1 MSEVE
6 NEKNEVVATSDVVE
20 NKDTVVKN
28 ITVEPE
34 EKQQEDLIPKEDIDF
49 LINNLFN
56 ELPKDGEK
64 IRPTFNDNK
73 DEVIRPTFNDNKQD
87 DEIEDIS
94 EEEIAEIESHVDEM
108 IKELDEANN
117 KIDELTSIISNK
129 DTELEL
135 KINEINEKVSE
146 IDMLK
151 KAIDTLWEHEV
162 LWPLAKKIFSWE
174 NVDIPNFLK
183 EYVSNDKSLIPNM
196 DNLSNVWIQK
206 KSKNPTMDDYVIN
219 IGKFNKFKI

>member
-20 NKDTVVKN
+20 NKDTVVEN
-28 ITVEPE
+28 ITIEPE

-108 IKELDEANN
+108 IK
-117 KIDELTSIISNK
+117 
-129 DTELEL
+129 
-135 KINEINEKVSE
+135 
-146 IDMLK
+146 
-151 KAIDTLWEHEV
+151 
-162 LWPLAKKIFSWE
+162 
-174 NVDIPNFLK
+174 
-183 EYVSNDKSLIPNM
+183 
-196 DNLSNVWIQK
+196 
-206 KSKNPTMDDYVIN
+206 
-219 IGKFNKFKI
+219 

>member
-6 NEKNEVVATSDVVE
+6 NEKNEVVATSDIVE
-20 NKDTVVKN
+20 SKDAVIEKT
-28 ITVEPE
+28 IIEPE

-56 ELPKDGEK
+56 ELPKEEEK

-87 DEIEDIS
+87 EESEDIS

-117 KIDELTSIISNK
+117 KIDELTSAISNK
-129 DTELEL
+129 ETELQL

-206 KSKNPTMDDYVIN
+206 KSKNPTMDDYVMN
-219 IGKFNKFKI
+219 ISKFNKFKI

>member
-6 NEKNEVVATSDVVE
+6 NEKSEVVVTSDVVE
-20 NKDTVVKN
+20 NKDTVVEN

-56 ELPKDGEK
+56 ELPKEEEK

-206 KSKNPTMDDYVIN
+206 KSKNPTMDDYVMQ

>member
-1 MSEVE
+1 MNEVE
-6 NEKNEVVATSDVVE
+6 NEKSEVVATSDVVE
-20 NKDTVVKN
+20 NKDTVVEN
-28 ITVEPE
+28 RIIESE

-56 ELPKDGEK
+56 ELPEEEEK
-64 IRPTFNDNK
+64 IRPTFNENK

-87 DEIEDIS
+87 DEGEDIS

-108 IKELDEANN
+108 IKELDDANN

-146 IDMLK
+146 IDTLK
-151 KAIDTLWEHEV
+151 KAIDTLWEHEI

-196 DNLSNVWIQK
+196 DDLSNVWIQK
-206 KSKNPTMDDYVIN
+206 KSKNLTMDDYVMN
-219 IGKFNKFKI
+219 ISKFNKFKI

>member
-1 MSEVE
+1 MNEVE
-6 NEKNEVVATSDVVE
+6 NEKNEVVTTSDVVE
-20 NKDTVVKN
+20 NKDTIVEN
-28 ITVEPE
+28 ITIEPE
-34 EKQQEDLIPKEDIDF
+34 EKQQEILIPKEDIDF
-49 LINNLFN
+49 LMNNLFN
-56 ELPKDGEK
+56 ELPKDEV
-64 IRPTFNDNK
+64 IRPTFDDNK
-73 DEVIRPTFNDNKQD
+73 QNEVIRPTFNDNKQD
-87 DEIEDIS
+87 VDGEDIS
-94 EEEIAEIESHVDEM
+94 EQEIIEIENQVDEM
-108 IKELDEANN
+108 IKELEDSKN

-129 DTELEL
+129 DSELEL

-151 KAIDTLWEHEV
+151 KAIDTLWEHEI

-206 KSKNPTMDDYVIN
+206 KSKNPTMDDYVMN
-219 IGKFNKFKI
+219 ISKFNKFKI